1 MTTHVIDASSLLL
14 LIKMI
19 GDQATETLKTSSTI
33 PLIYYEVG
41 NALRTSAHI
50 LHHITPEEAEE
61 TLGNIHT
68 GLELMKL
75 IRQENTQDSKLILR
89 NSLTHNLTYYDSA
102 YLTAADK
109 HRATLV
115 TEDKRLAEAA
125 KKANIPTIDTDTLM
139 TTT

>member
-1 MTTHVIDASSLLL
+1 MTTHVVDASSLLM
-14 LIKMI
+14 LIKKH

-33 PLIYYEVG
+33 PLVYYEIG

-50 LHHITPEEAEE
+50 HHHITPEEAQE
-61 TLGNIHT
+61 TLDNIHT
-68 GLELMKL
+68 GLELMTL
-75 IRQENTQDSKLILR
+75 IRQENTQDSRHILR

-125 KKANIPTIDTDTLM
+125 KKANIPTIDTDTLI

>member
-1 MTTHVIDASSLLL
+1 MTTQIIDASSLLL
-14 LIKMI
+14 LIRNY
-19 GDQATETLKTSSTI
+19 GDQAAEALKTSSSI

-41 NALRTSAHI
+41 NALRTSASI

-68 GLELMKL
+68 GLELMTL
-75 IRQENTQDSKLILR
+75 IRQENTEDSIHILQ

-109 HRATLV
+109 HKVALV

-125 KKANIPTIDTDTLM
+125 KKANIPTIDTDTLI

>member
-1 MTTHVIDASSLLL
+1 MTTHIIDASSLLL
-14 LIKMI
+14 SIKKY

-33 PLIYYEVG
+33 PLIYYEIG

-50 LHHITPEEAEE
+50 LHHLTPEEAEE
-61 TLGNIHT
+61 TLDNIHT
-68 GLELMKL
+68 GLELMTL
-75 IRQENTQDSKLILR
+75 IRQENTQDSKHILR

-115 TEDKRLAEAA
+115 TEDKRLKEAA
-125 KKANIPTIDTDTLM
+125 NKADIPTIDTDTLIK
-139 TTT
+139 TT